1 MESLVEE
8 NARLSRRVAELE
20 AANQRLKG
28 RVQELL
34 RALEEA
40 QRAGKR
46 QAAPFSRRAPKANP
60 AKPGRKAG
68 SIYGC
73 RSHRPIPP
81 EIDQTLEAEL
91 PDCCPHCGG
100 ELEETKIENQ
110 YQTEIP
116 QPKVERIEFHIHVGR
131 CKRCGQRVRGRHP
144 RQSSDAVGSAASQLG
159 PRAVALATELNK
171 GLGLSYGKT
180 AALLNTTFGL
190 SVSRGGLSQAF
201 ARVAR
206 KAEPTYQE
214 LVQQIRVS
222 PSVTPDETGWKV
234 GGKLWWM
241 WAFSSDRVTVY
252 SIQPGR
258 GYEQATAVLGD
269 NFDGFLVRDG
279 WAVYRRFTQAAH
291 QTCVAHLLRR
301 CREMLEAGTPGA
313 AEFPRAVKEI
323 LQDSL
328 QLRDRRDLKAIDEP
342 QLALACEQ
350 LEERL
355 DNCLSRS
362 YRSAAN
368 RRLANH
374 LLRERDAIFTFLYC
388 PGLDATNYRAEQA
401 IRPMVVTRKVW
412 GGNRTENGAHT
423 QSVLVSILQ
432 TCRQQL
438 RPATDILQQ
447 LLHLPK
453 PKPLQLDP
461 ATTR

>member
-8 NARLSRRVAELE
+8 NARLQREVAELRSTVE
-20 AANQRLKG
+20 RLER

-34 RALEEA
+34 HALEEA
-40 QRAGKR
+40 QRAAKR
-46 QAAPFSRRAPKANP
+46 QAAPFSRHRPKGSP

-68 SIYGC
+68 AGYGC
-73 RSHRPIPP
+73 RSRRPIPP
-81 EIDQTLEAEL
+81 AIDQTLESEL

-100 ELEETKIENQ
+100 ELEETKIDKQ

-116 QPKVERIEFHIHVGR
+116 QPKIERIEFHIHVGR
-131 CKRCGQRVRGRHP
+131 CKRCGERVQGRHP
-144 RQSSDAVGSAASQLG
+144 RQSSDAVGCAASQLG

-180 AALLNTTFGL
+180 AALLHTVFGL
-190 SVSRGGLSQAF
+190 PVSRGGLAQALE
-201 ARVAR
+201 RVAR

-214 LVQQIRVS
+214 LVGEIRGS

-241 WAFSSDRVTVY
+241 WAFSSDRLTVY

-258 GYEQATAVLGD
+258 GYEQAAAILGA

-279 WAVYRRFTQAAH
+279 WAVYRRFTQAVH
-291 QTCVAHLLRR
+291 QTCLAHLLRR
-301 CREMLEAGTPGA
+301 CREMLEVATPGEA
-313 AEFPRAVKEI
+313 KFPLAMKEI

-328 QLRDRRDLKAIDEP
+328 KLRDRRDLNQIGEHELAI
-342 QLALACEQ
+342 ACEQ
-350 LEERL
+350 LEDRL
-355 DNCLSRS
+355 DSALERN

-368 RRLANH
+368 RRLSNH
-374 LLRERDAIFTFLYC
+374 LVRERDAIFPFLYC

-423 QSVLVSILQ
+423 QSILVSILQ

-438 RPATDILQQ
+438 RPATEFLEQ
-447 LLHLPK
+447 LLLLPK
-453 PKPLQLDP
+453 PKALEIIKNTP
-461 ATTR
+461 R